1 MNRTKQGKAP
11 WRMLT
16 AALIALSLFAVACG
30 SSDSDTAS
38 VDTAELDQAN
48 AAAEAAEERAAELQA
63 ELEEAQSAAADAGGD
78 SEALAEAEA
87 ALADAQAEADEAR
100 AALEA
105 AEEEAA
111 MAEAAMED
119 DAMADEEGRSITVA
133 LVGNDN
139 ITRMGELAAEFFT
152 PETGIEVNLTVLDE
166 QTLREVT
173 TRDVGAGGEQF
184 DVVQIGMYETPQ
196 FGANGWLVGLNDL
209 AAASDTYDIDDLI
222 PAVRNGLSVDGELY
236 SSPFYAESSFV
247 MYRADI
253 MEANGI
259 TMPDAPTWQ
268 EVADIARQIDSDE
281 MAGICLR
288 GKPGWGDLGAAFTTV
303 LNTFGGTWWLAN
315 EDGSIGEAQVDQP
328 EFAEALNFYVD
339 LLNDAGEDDAANS
352 SFNECKTLYEE
363 GRVAMWYDATV
374 AASLFPEDV
383 VANTA
388 FALAPTNVTEAS
400 GWLWAWTLAI
410 PVSTSDQDA
419 AWQFVDWATNADYHE
434 LIAQED
440 GWRAVPPGTRQS
452 LYERPEY
459 LEAAEAFA
467 QRTLDAMLAAPID
480 NPGTTPR
487 PGLPGVQYVGVPE
500 FQDLGTRCTAE
511 ISAAIA
517 GTKTIDEVVEA
528 CHAIASE
535 FSS

>member
-1 MNRTKQGKAP
+1 MKPTKTCPDDGGIVSPVTILEGGTPMTNRRKMRVAVPAVITSFA
-11 WRMLT
+11 LL
-16 AALIALSLFAVACG
+16 AAACG
-30 SSDSDTAS
+30 SDSDS
-38 VDTAELDQAN
+38 AEEPAEETTEETTEATTGDEPAEEP
-48 AAAEAAEERAAELQA
+48 AAE
-63 ELEEAQSAAADAGGD
+63 GD
-78 SEALAEAEA
+78 
-87 ALADAQAEADEAR
+87 
-100 AALEA
+100 
-105 AEEEAA
+105 
-111 MAEAAMED
+111 
-119 DAMADEEGRSITVA
+119 RSITVA
-133 LVGNDN
+133 LVGNAN
-139 ITRMGELAAEFFT
+139 IEKMAELAPENFT
-152 PETGIEVNLTVLDE
+152 ADTGIEVNFTVLDE

-222 PAVRNGLSVDGELY
+222 PAVRGGLSVDGELY
-236 SSPFYAESSFV
+236 ASPFYAESSFV
-247 MYRADI
+247 MYRADV
-253 MEANGI
+253 MEENGI
-259 TMPDAPTWQ
+259 TMPDAPTWE

-315 EDGSIGEAQVDQP
+315 DDGSIGAAQVDQP

-363 GRVAMWYDATV
+363 GKVAMWYDATV

-388 FALAPTNVTEAS
+388 FALAPVKETANS

-410 PVSTSDQDA
+410 PASTTDQDA
-419 AWQFVDWATNADYHE
+419 AWQFIDWATNADYHE
-434 LIAQED
+434 LVAAED
-440 GWRAVPPGTRQS
+440 GWAAVPPGTRQS

-459 LEAAEAFA
+459 QEAAEAFA

-500 FQDLGTRCTAE
+500 FQDVGTRCTE
-511 ISAAIA
+511 LFSAAIA
-517 GTKTIDEVVEA
+517 GSMSVDAALADCQIIAAEV
-528 CHAIASE
+528 ST
-535 FSS
+535 

>member
-1 MNRTKQGKAP
+1 MNQTDRQGIQP
-11 WRMLT
+11 WKIMMSVLT
-16 AALIALSLFAVACG
+16 ALVMLAAACG
-30 SSDSDTAS
+30 SSGGT
-38 VDTAELDQAN
+38 VDTGAVDSAN
-48 AAAEAAEERAAELQA
+48 EAAQAAQDRAAELEAQ
-63 ELEEAQSAAADAGGD
+63 LEEAQAAAESAGD
-78 SEALAEAEA
+78 SGDAEALAEAEA
-87 ALADAQAEADEAR
+87 ELEAAQAAAAEADER
-100 AALEA
+100 AAAAEAAAAEA
-105 AEEEAA
+105 AEGA
-111 MAEAAMED
+111 MAET
-119 DAMADEEGRSITVA
+119 RSINVA

-139 ITRMGELAAEFFT
+139 ITRMGELAAEYFT

-196 FGANGWLVGLNDL
+196 FGANGWLVPLNGF
-209 AAASDTYDIDDLI
+209 AATSTTYDIDDLI
-222 PAVRNGLSVDGELY
+222 PAVRNGLSVNDQLFA
-236 SSPFYAESSFV
+236 SPFYAESSFV
-247 MYRADI
+247 MYRSDI
-253 MEANGI
+253 IDN
-259 TMPDAPTWQ
+259 MPEAPTWD
-268 EVADIARQIDSDE
+268 EVAAIAREIDSDE

-315 EDGSIGEAQVDQP
+315 EDGSIGESQVDQP

-363 GRVAMWYDATV
+363 GKVAMWYDATV

-383 VANTA
+383 VENTA
-388 FALAPTNVTEAS
+388 FALAPTKLTDAS
-400 GWLWAWTLAI
+400 GWLWAWTLAM
-410 PVSTSDQDA
+410 PVSTSDRDA
-419 AWQFVDWATNADYHE
+419 AWEFIDWATNADYHE
-434 LIAQED
+434 IIAAED

-459 LEAAEAFA
+459 LEAADAFA

-500 FQDLGTRCTAE
+500 FQDVGTRCTE
-511 ISAAIA
+511 LFSAAIA
-517 GTKTIDEVVEA
+517 GSMSVEDA
-528 CHAIASE
+528 LADCHIIASE
-535 FSS
+535 VSS

>member
-1 MNRTKQGKAP
+1 MANPKRNLVFQHKPNYNVCPVTPVADTSNLRGDDMNRHDQGRKSP
-11 WRMLT
+11 WLRLLSLL
-16 AALIALSLFAVACG
+16 AALAMVAAACG
-30 SSDSDTAS
+30 GSDDDDAAEDTSSESDDSGSDDS
-38 VDTAELDQAN
+38 GSDDSGSDDGD
-48 AAAEAAEERAAELQA
+48 AAEA
-63 ELEEAQSAAADAGGD
+63 D
-78 SEALAEAEA
+78 
-87 ALADAQAEADEAR
+87 
-100 AALEA
+100 
-105 AEEEAA
+105 
-111 MAEAAMED
+111 
-119 DAMADEEGRSITVA
+119 RSITVA

-139 ITRMGELAAEFFT
+139 ITRMGELAAEYFT

-209 AAASDTYDIDDLI
+209 AASSDTYDIDDLI

-236 SSPFYAESSFV
+236 ASPFYAESSFI
-247 MYRADI
+247 MYRADV
-253 MEANGI
+253 MEENGI
-259 TMPDAPTWQ
+259 TMPDAPTWD
-268 EVADIARQIDSDE
+268 EVADIARQIDTDE

-288 GKPGWGDLGAAFTTV
+288 GKPGWGDLGASFTTV

-315 EDGSIGEAQVDQP
+315 DDGSIGAAQVDQP

-339 LLNDAGEDDAANS
+339 LLNDAGQDDAANA

-363 GRVAMWYDATV
+363 GKVAMWYDATV
-374 AASLFPEDV
+374 AASLFPEGV

-388 FALAPTNVTEAS
+388 FALAPTKETDAS

-419 AWQFVDWATNADYHE
+419 AWQFIDWATNADYHE
-434 LIAQED
+434 LIASED

-459 LEAAEAFA
+459 LEAASAFA
-467 QRTLDAMLAAPID
+467 QRTLDALLAAPID

-500 FQDLGTRCTAE
+500 FQDVGTRCTE
-511 ISAAIA
+511 LFSAAIA
-517 GTKTIDEVVEA
+517 GSTSVEDA
-528 CHAIASE
+528 LADCQIIASE
-535 FSS
+535 ASS

>member
-1 MNRTKQGKAP
+1 MTNRRKMKVAVPAILTSFALLAASCGSDDAASEP
-11 WRMLT
+11 AEETTEETT
-16 AALIALSLFAVACG
+16 AAG
-30 SSDSDTAS
+30 EEPAS
-38 VDTAELDQAN
+38 T
-48 AAAEAAEERAAELQA
+48 EAAPE
-63 ELEEAQSAAADAGGD
+63 GD
-78 SEALAEAEA
+78 
-87 ALADAQAEADEAR
+87 
-100 AALEA
+100 
-105 AEEEAA
+105 
-111 MAEAAMED
+111 
-119 DAMADEEGRSITVA
+119 RSITVA

-139 ITRMGELAAEFFT
+139 IEKMAELAPANFT
-152 PETGIEVNLTVLDE
+152 AETGIEVKFTVLDE
-166 QTLREVT
+166 QTLREIT
-173 TRDVGAGGEQF
+173 TRDIGAGGEQF

-236 SSPFYAESSFV
+236 ASPFYAESSFV
-247 MYRADI
+247 MYRSDI
-253 MEANGI
+253 IDN
-259 TMPDAPTWQ
+259 MPDAPTWE
-268 EVADIARQIDSDE
+268 EVAAIAREIDSDE

-315 EDGSIGEAQVDQP
+315 DDGSIGAAQVDQP

-363 GRVAMWYDATV
+363 GKVAMWYDATV

-388 FALAPTNVTEAS
+388 FALAPVKETANS

-410 PVSTSDQDA
+410 PASTTDQDA
-419 AWQFVDWATNADYHE
+419 AWQFIDWATNADYHQ
-434 LIAQED
+434 LVADTD
-440 GWRAVPPGTRQS
+440 GWASVPPGTRQS
-452 LYERPEY
+452 LYANPEY
-459 LEAAEAFA
+459 LEAADAFA

-500 FQDLGTRCTAE
+500 FQDVGTRCTE
-511 ISAAIA
+511 LFSAAIA
-517 GTKTIDEVVEA
+517 GSMSVDDALGDCQI
-528 CHAIASE
+528 IASE
-535 FSS
+535 VST